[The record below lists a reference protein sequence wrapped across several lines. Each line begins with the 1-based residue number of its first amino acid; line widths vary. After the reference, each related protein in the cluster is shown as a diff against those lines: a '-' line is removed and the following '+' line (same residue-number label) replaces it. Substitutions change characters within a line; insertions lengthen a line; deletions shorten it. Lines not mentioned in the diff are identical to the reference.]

1 MAGASSSTTCLKSR
15 SEWRGLLIR
24 KTREILFGPA
34 MGQRPHADVGRA
46 PPSRPR
52 PGGDHRAGADSG
64 AIEGGSP
71 KSIRQTKPPRYPS
84 ERREAWRP
92 ARAIPGRKGKAER
105 IARWLDGWAK
115 QDRDV
120 REFMDS
126 CRTA

>member
-1 MAGASSSTTCLKSR
+1 MSDARHHHAHAPAV
-15 SEWRGLLIR
+15 IIVPVP
-24 KTREILFGPA
+24 IL
-34 MGQRPHADVGRA
+34 A
-46 PPSRPR
+46 PF
-52 PGGDHRAGADSG
+52 
-64 AIEGGSP
+64 EGGSP
-71 KSIRQTKPPRYPS
+71 ESIRQTKPPRYPS